1 MKFVTPKELAVTGY
15 LWQKFSESA
24 RLAELPWGFAFPN
37 AVDASFSEAYRRVQD
52 GVETVGWYFHATLR
66 QNIDIA
72 KYPFD
77 HGTLSI
83 RLWSKDFDRRMLLV
97 PDLASYTLTN
107 PTSKPGL
114 DKRLELTGW
123 RISGSFFDYHLLNY
137 ETDFG
142 IGLDQATFPELNFR
156 VGLKRN
162 LINVAIRN
170 MVPMFIVVVMLF
182 SVVVSCTKDPD
193 EAQLLGFGPST
204 VMRITSAL
212 FFVVLLAHIHLRDSL
227 QIQEVAFIEY
237 IYFSVYLIL
246 VLTTLHA
253 FSFSLER
260 FDFRVVEYE
269 ESLLIKLGF
278 WPLCFGFLF
287 LVAIAFHY

>member
-1 MKFVTPKELAVTGY
+1 M
-15 LWQKFSESA
+15 
-24 RLAELPWGFAFPN
+24 
-37 AVDASFSEAYRRVQD
+37 DASFSEAYRRVQD

-83 RLWSKDFDRRMLLV
+83 RLWYKDFDRRMLLV

-170 MVPMFIVVVMLF
+170 MG
-182 SVVVSCTKDPD
+182 PD
-193 EAQLLGFGPST
+193 VHCRRHALQCGRKLHQGP
-204 VMRITSAL
+204 R
-212 FFVVLLAHIHLRDSL
+212 
-227 QIQEVAFIEY
+227 
-237 IYFSVYLIL
+237 
-246 VLTTLHA
+246 
-253 FSFSLER
+253 
-260 FDFRVVEYE
+260 
-269 ESLLIKLGF
+269 
-278 WPLCFGFLF
+278 
-287 LVAIAFHY
+287 